1 MTTTNTYTYKSKGCA
16 VALALL
22 LGGFGAHRFY
32 LGNAWAG
39 AAYAVAAIVLF
50 LTPATLLVA
59 VAALIDAIYIGC
71 QGREYF
77 KRLTGVVETQGV
89 AN

>member
-1 MTTTNTYTYKSKGCA
+1 MTITTNTYTYKSKGCA

-39 AAYAVAAIVLF
+39 AVYAIFGLGLA
-50 LTPATLLVA
+50 LTPFVLIVA

-77 KRLTGVVETQGV
+77 KRLTGVVEAQS
-89 AN
+89 